1 MKNDIKIEV
10 ANWVNEKHLLMQV
23 RTKVFIEEQ
32 QVPAELEL
40 DDQDANSTHIK
51 AVIDGSKIIETA
63 RLLTDY
69 SIGRMCVL
77 KEYRNSGVGSQLLT
91 FFIDLARAKRFTYVQ
106 LNAQLSALA
115 FYQKFGFN
123 QDTEVFK
130 EAGIDHVHMILPLKQ

>member
-40 DDQDANSTHIK
+40 DDQDSNSTHIK
-51 AVIDGSKIIETA
+51 AVIGGGKIIGTA

-77 KEYRNSGVGSQLLT
+77 KEYRNTGVGTQLLT
-91 FFIDLARAKRFTYVQ
+91 FFIDLARAKQFTYIQ

-123 QDTEVFK
+123 QDSEVFK